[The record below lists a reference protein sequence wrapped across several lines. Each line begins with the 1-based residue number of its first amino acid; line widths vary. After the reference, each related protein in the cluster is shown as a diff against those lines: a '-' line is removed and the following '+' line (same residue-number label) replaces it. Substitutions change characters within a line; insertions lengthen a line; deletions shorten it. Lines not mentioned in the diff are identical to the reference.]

1 MPFTAK
7 DGFLAETNTGPS
19 PSSRVLVAGLH
30 DVGGAWSLQ
39 PWGPWRGVTPPHCSA
54 SEGVALPQ
62 TSLGERAGL
71 ARGGVCPAPRES
83 RSSAA
88 SAALFTAAWTELLSV
103 ANQTRSELYLW
114 LLLLTG
120 PGKGTRQSGDAQH
133 PCFCSLA
140 LPLLS
145 LLCSL
150 GPWCTF
156 STPASHPLL
165 SVCLKP
171 PWLRK
176 TLLPRFLLATQLF
189 EFQVL
194 LSLQDFFTG
203 LASPTEGILISV
215 HFCSF

>member
-1 MPFTAK
+1 MSA
-7 DGFLAETNTGPS
+7 
-19 PSSRVLVAGLH
+19 
-30 DVGGAWSLQ
+30 
-39 PWGPWRGVTPPHCSA
+39 PPPGSH
-54 SEGVALPQ
+54 VALRHPPPYLLQ
-62 TSLGERAGL
+62 LGL
-71 ARGGVCPAPRES
+71 
-83 RSSAA
+83 SS
-88 SAALFTAAWTELLSV
+88 SCLLL
-103 ANQTRSELYLW
+103 TRPEVSCLYLW

-133 PCFCSLA
+133 PCFRSLA

-156 STPASHPLL
+156 STLASHPLL

-203 LASPTEGILISV
+203 LASPTQGILISV